1 MSKKR
6 KPNVGKIV
14 MGILGLMMVS
24 AMVLGPLLS
33 FLEEQ
38 KT

>member
-14 MGILGLMMVS
+14 MVILGLMMVS

-33 FLEEQ
+33 LL
-38 KT
+38 TD

>member
-14 MGILGLMMVS
+14 MVILGLMMVS

-33 FLEEQ
+33 FLE
-38 KT
+38 

>member
-6 KPNVGKIV
+6 KPTVGKIV
-14 MGILGLMMVS
+14 MVILGLMMVS

-33 FLEEQ
+33 FLE
-38 KT
+38 

>member
-6 KPNVGKIV
+6 KPNIAKIGMV
-14 MGILGLMMVS
+14 ILAVMMVS

-33 FLEEQ
+33 LL
-38 KT
+38 TD